1 MIKERNGCT
10 TAFWCGGVFPKERL
24 FDMSKIGFSS
34 INQFCRSCEVYMCAT
49 TYTILDVM
57 ALSYMGVLTAA
68 YYVSR
73 EDKPELS
80 LLCYRTQG
88 KALGMSSE
96 LADLRFMADIQNYGL
111 KMIEQYSSEIQKYR
125 KVG

>member
-1 MIKERNGCT
+1 MGT
-10 TAFWCGGVFPKERL
+10 
-24 FDMSKIGFSS
+24 
-34 INQFCRSCEVYMCAT
+34 T
-49 TYTILDVM
+49 TYTIIGVM
-57 ALSYMGVLTAA
+57 ALSYLGVFTAD

-73 EDKPELS
+73 GDKPELS

-96 LADLRFMADIQNYGL
+96 LADLRFMADIQNYGM
-111 KMIEQYSSEIQKYR
+111 KMLEVYGSEIEKIR